1 MNLRLTGMSRPSSSS
16 AMASLQKTSHL
27 VTLMA
32 VLFAFSLWGCTPTY
46 PECKKD
52 AHCAEKSEVCVE
64 NTCQQC
70 RDDSQ
75 CAATDR
81 CNGGRCE
88 PKAECTEN
96 SDCEASKVCKSGK
109 CKFECQATNECGTGL
124 KCSENKCV
132 DELACAG
139 PTDCGAGMSC
149 SSGRCAKVENA
160 SRALAETCELTNVEF
175 EFNRSQLT
183 VDSREKLQ
191 AIADC
196 IQAKTG
202 VITIEGHCDERGT
215 EEYNLSLGEERA
227 RSVRKYLISLGVS
240 RSRLQIVSKGELEP
254 IDNDSTEDAWS
265 RNRRAQ
271 FLE

>member
-1 MNLRLTGMSRPSSSS
+1 
-16 AMASLQKTSHL
+16 
-27 VTLMA
+27 
-32 VLFAFSLWGCTPTY
+32 
-46 PECKKD
+46 
-52 AHCAEKSEVCVE
+52 
-64 NTCQQC
+64 
-70 RDDSQ
+70 
-75 CAATDR
+75 
-81 CNGGRCE
+81 
-88 PKAECTEN
+88 
-96 SDCEASKVCKSGK
+96 
-109 CKFECQATNECGTGL
+109 
-124 KCSENKCV
+124 
-132 DELACAG
+132 
-139 PTDCGAGMSC
+139 MSC
-149 SSGRCAKVENA
+149 SSGRCAKTENV
-160 SRALAETCELTNVEF
+160 SRSLADTCELTNVEF
-175 EFNRSQLT
+175 EFNRAQLT
-183 VDSREKLQ
+183 AESRDKLQ